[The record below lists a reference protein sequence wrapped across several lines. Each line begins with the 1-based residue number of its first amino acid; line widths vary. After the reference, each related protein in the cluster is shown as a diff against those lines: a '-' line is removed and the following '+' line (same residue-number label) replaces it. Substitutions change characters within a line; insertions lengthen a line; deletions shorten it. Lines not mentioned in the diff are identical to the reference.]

1 MNMTASSARADSAL
15 LLDAPL
21 PSVRGFEPQ
30 DEAAWKAS
38 SSRKATRLSSIAP
51 AGAA

>member
-30 DEAAWKAS
+30 DEAAWEGFVFAQS
-38 SSRKATRLSSIAP
+38 DATSSIAP